1 MTAAGLWEG
10 MKNRALLGKAVFKP
24 VSTGGAWGF
33 LPFAL
38 IPATEKESSDD
49 RPVMP

>member
-1 MTAAGLWEG
+1 
-10 MKNRALLGKAVFKP
+10 MKNRALLGEAVFKP
-24 VSTGGAWGF
+24 VSAGGAWGF
-33 LPFAL
+33 PFAL